1 MRALQCLEVILA
13 NSCQQKSIRVG
24 RSFFT
29 PPNTT
34 LDLDGGYE
42 LYTGL
47 YQAAILGDVPY
58 LNVDISNKSFPM
70 ALNLIEFLTK
80 VLRVD
85 IERSLDQRSYQNLSA
100 HVRALKIIYSPPPS
114 FGAAPRSY
122 KVNEVSK
129 EAASYLSFKI
139 DTGEKLTVQSYF
151 ASRGYKLRYPHL
163 NCVVAGSS
171 VRPNY
176 LPIELCSIEPGQAIR
191 VSKIKRQ
198 ICKKKIPEE

>member
-13 NSCQQKSIRVG
+13 NGCQQKSIRVG

-29 PPNTT
+29 RPNHT

-70 ALNLIEFLTK
+70 ALNLIDLLN
-80 VLRVD
+80 VLRIDVG
-85 IERSLDQRSYQNLSA
+85 RTLDQRGLQNLSG
-100 HVRALKIIYSPPPS
+100 HLRALKVIYSPPPS

-122 KVNEVSK
+122 KVNEVSR
-129 EAASYLSFKI
+129 ESASSLSFKI

-191 VSKIKRQ
+191 VSKIQCQVR
-198 ICKKKIPEE
+198 KKIQI